1 MLLLTD
7 RTHYFYR
14 MKAVDSVRFL
24 DAALRESGM
33 KKRMPGS
40 DIRNYLIDCK
50 NDGPLNSV
58 SNEDINL
65 FFKSYEHARFDPRDF
80 LQPEYEKFQTLLMY
94 LISS

>member
-1 MLLLTD
+1 
-7 RTHYFYR
+7 

-40 DIRNYLIDCK
+40 NIKDYLIDCK
-50 NDGPLNSV
+50 NNGPLSSV
-58 SNEDINL
+58 SIEDISL
-65 FFKSYEHARFDPRDF
+65 FFKTYEHARYDPQDF